1 MGKTLYLD
9 CSCGISGDMFVA
21 ALLDAGAN
29 EARLRGTLATLPVS
43 GFDVRVGRV
52 TKAGLDC
59 CDFDVVLDAVHENH
73 DHDMAYLHGHA
84 HDAAPGHNHTLGC
97 AHGDEHTHDHVH
109 EHDHAHEHDHEH
121 THVHAHGHDHV
132 HAHDHD
138 HVHIHDHSHEHR
150 GLQDLVAII
159 EAAQLAPRARALAL
173 SMVDILAHAEAK
185 AHGVPLD
192 QVHFHE
198 VGAVDSIV
206 DIIAAAVVVDDLD
219 IDRVIVPRLVDG
231 RGTIRCQHG
240 VIPVP
245 VPATLNIVTQHNL
258 PLSICEVE
266 GELVTPTGAA
276 IVAALHAEE
285 ALPQRFRVKRVGL
298 GAGKRTYE
306 RPSILRALIIE
317 ESPADEAPSH
327 PVISGAPQAE
337 PTCGVD
343 APDCV
348 VRLECDIDDATG
360 EELAYAAERIRAAG
374 AREVHWVPIF
384 TKKERPA
391 WQLQVVA
398 APADVEAVERTIF
411 AETTTIG
418 VRRWTCERTVLARNE
433 DTVATAWGPVRVKR
447 VALPT
452 GEVRTK
458 PEYHD
463 LAAIAREHGISLRT
477 VARSV
482 LNADDAG

>member
-59 CDFDVVLDAVHENH
+59 CDFDVVLDAAHENH

-84 HDAAPGHNHTLGC
+84 YDAAPGHNHTLGC

-109 EHDHAHEHDHEH
+109 EHDHAHEHDHDH
-121 THVHAHGHDHV
+121 AHVHAHGHDHV
-132 HAHDHD
+132 HAHDHN
-138 HVHIHDHSHEHR
+138 HEHR
-150 GLQDLVAII
+150 GPQDLVAII
-159 EAAQLAPRARALAL
+159 EAAQLAPRARTLAL
-173 SMVDILAHAEAK
+173 SMVDVLAHAEAK
-185 AHGVPLD
+185 AHGVQLD

-317 ESPADEAPSH
+317 ESPAGEAPSH
-327 PVISGAPQAE
+327 PHISGDPQAE
-337 PTCGVD
+337 PTCGAD
-343 APDCV
+343 APDRV

-447 VALPT
+447 VTLPT

-482 LNADDAG
+482 LNADDAE

>member
-59 CDFDVVLDAVHENH
+59 CDFDVVLDAAHENH

-109 EHDHAHEHDHEH
+109 EHVHA
-121 THVHAHGHDHV
+121 HVHAHGHDHV
-132 HAHDHD
+132 HAHDHN
-138 HVHIHDHSHEHR
+138 HEHR
-150 GLQDLVAII
+150 GPQDLVAII
-159 EAAQLAPRARALAL
+159 EAAQLAPRARTLAL
-173 SMVDILAHAEAK
+173 SMVDVLAHAEAK
-185 AHGVPLD
+185 AHGVQLD

-327 PVISGAPQAE
+327 PVISGDPQAE
-337 PTCGVD
+337 PTCGAD
-343 APDCV
+343 APDRV

-482 LNADDAG
+482 LNADDAE

>member
-59 CDFDVVLDAVHENH
+59 CDFDVVLDAAHENH

-109 EHDHAHEHDHEH
+109 EHDHAHEHDHDH
-121 THVHAHGHDHV
+121 AHVHAHGHDHV
-132 HAHDHD
+132 HAHDH
-138 HVHIHDHSHEHR
+138 SHERR
-150 GLQDLVAII
+150 GPQDLVAII

-206 DIIAAAVVVDDLD
+206 DIISAAVVVDDLD

-327 PVISGAPQAE
+327 PVISGDPQAE
-337 PTCGVD
+337 PTCGAD

-482 LNADDAG
+482 LNADDAE